1 MPQRGTTYPVGCA
14 LRLLLEQ
21 LVLLGSHQLRKAR
34 HGNGTDEQQDQ
45 REDGDVDKGEPSA
58 DALEHYFASYYCR
71 GSKV

>member
-1 MPQRGTTYPVGCA
+1 VQQGAGHEVGVA
-14 LRLLLEQ
+14 RSPLLEQ
-21 LVLLGSHQLRKAR
+21 LVLLVAGLLGKER
-34 HGNGTDEQQDQ
+34 HRNGTDEQQDQ